1 MLPTIETP
9 AMTLT
14 APPQRATPID
24 SALVMPRTMK
34 AIVCPTYGSPDTL
47 ELAEIETPEPTD
59 DTVVIRVRAASVNAV
74 DWHRM
79 RGAPYFMRAT
89 DGLRRP
95 KEPRLGAD
103 VAGRVEAVGANVTN
117 LEPGDEVFGMSLG
130 TFAEFVRVSAEGVVP
145 KPANLTFEQAGAIA
159 VAATTALQGLRDKG
173 GIEPGQRVL
182 IVGAGGGV
190 GHFAVQIAKAL
201 GANVTGVTSA
211 ANVAMVR
218 SLGADA
224 VVDYEAGDFTR
235 SGQRYDLIFDASGH
249 QSLGALRR
257 ALTPDGTLVICGAG
271 RGDWVGPLA
280 RVVKGAVWSRFG
292 RQQLRPFLA
301 HRERTDLLTIKELI
315 EAGKVAP
322 VIDRTYP
329 FSEIREA
336 IRHLETGLVR
346 GKVVVTF

>member
-1 MLPTIETP
+1 MSPALDTPTMTQIPLSERLGPTDP
-9 AMTLT
+9 A
-14 APPQRATPID
+14 PVI
-24 SALVMPRTMK
+24 PRTMK
-34 AIVCPTYGSPDTL
+34 AIVCPRYGAPDTL

-59 DTVVIRVRAASVNAV
+59 DTVVIRVLAASVNAV

-89 DGLRRP
+89 DGLTKP

-103 VAGRVEAVGANVTN
+103 VAGRVEAVGASVTG
-117 LEPGDEVFGMSLG
+117 LAPGDEVFGMSLG

-145 KPANLTFEQAGAIA
+145 KPANISFEQAGAVA

-173 GIEPGQRVL
+173 RIQPGQRVL

-201 GANVTGVTSA
+201 GANVTAVTSS

-218 SLGADA
+218 SIGADA
-224 VVDYEAGDFTR
+224 VVDYGAGDFTR
-235 SGQRYDLIFDASGH
+235 SGLRYELIFDASGH
-249 QSLGALRR
+249 HSLGALRR

-271 RGDWVGPLA
+271 RGDWIGPLA
-280 RVVKGAVWSRFG
+280 RVVKGALVSRFAK
-292 RQQLRPFLA
+292 QQLRPFLA
-301 HRERTDLLTIKELI
+301 HRERDDLLALKDLI
-315 EAGKVAP
+315 DAGKLRP

-329 FSEIREA
+329 FSQIREA
-336 IRHLETGLVR
+336 IAYLETGHVR
-346 GKVVVTF
+346 GKVVVTM